1 MSERLMKKLMPDPR
15 DAAPEL
21 YWKVYKVVGR
31 PLRSLHRIGVHGAEN
46 LPETG
51 AGGAIVAALHN
62 GALDGVFIALAAASR
77 GRAVRFVADQDIC
90 SAPIVGPIIRD
101 AGCIPIASHKG
112 KGTDTEQIR
121 AALAEAAS
129 VIRGGGC
136 VGVFPEGVIH
146 PFFSTRHAFTFKTG
160 IIRLAIETR
169 APIIPTWARG
179 AAAIFPWLSPVTVRN
194 RQVYAMLPLWTPM
207 PVTVHFGPPFLV
219 DPELTLASP
228 NEQIKL
234 EATRLQYEV
243 DKLRNMYRRN
253 R

>member
-1 MSERLMKKLMPDPR
+1 MKNLMPDPR

-21 YWKVYKVVGR
+21 YWQVYKIVGR

-62 GALDGVFIALAAASR
+62 GALDGVFIALAAAAR

-90 SAPIVGPIIRD
+90 SAPVVGPIIRN

-112 KGTDTEQIR
+112 KGTDPEQIR
-121 AALAEAAS
+121 AALAEAA
-129 VIRGGGC
+129 
-136 VGVFPEGVIH
+136 GVIH

-160 IIRLAIETR
+160 IIRLAIETS

-179 AAAIFPWLSPVTVRN
+179 AAAIFPWLSPITVRN
-194 RQVYAMLPLWTPM
+194 KQVYAMLPLWTPM

-219 DPELTLASP
+219 DPALSLSSP
-228 NEQIKL
+228 NELIKL

-243 DKLRNMYRRN
+243 DTLRNMYRKKRAGKTDN
-253 R
+253 GEI